1 MTRQQNMRMSVGKSA
16 QLREQAKETREKCNL
31 SQEKAARLLG
41 IAKNTWVRW
50 ETGKFT
56 PDETLLELLPYLA
69 RNECPSPCSS
79 SRAKGFDG
87 ARMARHIQ
95 DCRVC
100 WLAINYLAVIA
111 RKAPPPRNL

>member
-16 QLREQAKETREKCNL
+16 RLREQAKETREKWNL

-50 ETGKFT
+50 ETEKFT
-56 PDETLLELLPYLA
+56 SDETLLELLPYLA
-69 RNECPSPCSS
+69 RDKCPSPCSS
-79 SRAKGFDG
+79 SLAKGFDV
-87 ARMARHIQ
+87 ASLARHLQ

-111 RKAPPPRNL
+111 RKAPPPRNF